1 MIVQACLNGGRP
13 PGYHPRLPV
22 TPAAIVSDATAVAR
36 AGANELHIH
45 VRDDSGAET
54 LEPSIAAAI
63 VGEVRTALPGSLIGV
78 STGAWIEADESR
90 RLAFLEQWSELP
102 DYASVNLGETGAP
115 AVFALLKRRGVAIEA
130 GLASLA
136 DIDRLLDLGLAPMAF
151 RLLVEIDEQE
161 LSAAHAVADAM
172 LARIMNSGIRKPIL
186 LHGRDA
192 TAWSFIERAVLQRFS
207 TRVGLEDDNT
217 LPDESIAGSNA
228 QMVAAALTI
237 WRSARR

>member
-1 MIVQACLNGGRP
+1 MIIQACLNGSRP

-22 TPAAIVSDATAVAR
+22 TPAAIVADANAVAR
-36 AGANELHIH
+36 AGANELHVH
-45 VRDDSGAET
+45 VRNDSGAET
-54 LEPSIAAAI
+54 MEPSAAATI
-63 VGEVRTALPGSLIGV
+63 IGEIRTALPGALIGV
-78 STGAWIEADESR
+78 STGAWIERDDRR
-90 RLAFLEQWSELP
+90 RLRFIEQWSELP
-102 DYASVNLGETGAP
+102 DYASVNLGEADAP
-115 AVFALLKRRGVAIEA
+115 EVFATLHRRGIAVEA

-136 DIDRLLDLGLAPMAF
+136 DIDRLLALDLVPLTF
-151 RLLVEIDEQE
+151 RLLVEVSEPE
-161 LSAAHAVADAM
+161 LSAAHAVADQM
-172 LARIMNSGIRKPIL
+172 LARVAAAGIRKPIL
-186 LHGRDA
+186 LHGHDA

>member
-1 MIVQACLNGGRP
+1 MIIQACLNGSRP

-22 TPAAIVSDATAVAR
+22 TPAAIVADANAVAR

-45 VRDDSGAET
+45 LRDDSGTET
-54 LEPSIAAAI
+54 LEPAVAAAI
-63 VGEVRTALPGSLIGV
+63 IAEVRLALPGALIGV
-78 STGAWIEADESR
+78 STGAWIERDDRR
-90 RLAFLEQWSELP
+90 RLRLIEQWSELP
-102 DYASVNLGETGAP
+102 DYASVNLGEADAP
-115 AVFALLKRRGVAIEA
+115 AVFALLRQRGVAVEA
-130 GLASLA
+130 GLSGLA
-136 DIDRLLDLGLAPMAF
+136 DIDRLLERDLVPLTF

-161 LSAAHAVADAM
+161 LSAAHAVADRM
-172 LARIMNSGIRKPIL
+172 LAKLAAARIRKPIL